1 MFYFRIVLKGFCRL
15 YKEKQISNYTN
26 WFIEMRFICFRW
38 FYFGLFLA
46 SPIPETLFKKLL
58 WHRCFPVSLSK
69 VLWKPLFIEHLW
81 ASESKM
87 FCEISTG
94 SVLWKKLLLK
104 LSQYSQEK
112 LLLQSL
118 ASRPATLLK
127 KTPAQVFSCEYC
139 KIFKN
144 IYLEERLPTA
154 AFGKYF
160 FCILTYS

>member
-1 MFYFRIVLKGFCRL
+1 
-15 YKEKQISNYTN
+15 
-26 WFIEMRFICFRW
+26 MRFICFRW

-46 SPIPETLFKKLL
+46 SPRPETLFKKLL

-69 VLWKPLFIEHLW
+69 VLWKPLFIEHLR

-127 KTPAQVFSCEYC
+127 KTPTQVFSCEYC

-144 IYLEERLPTA
+144 IYFEEHLPTA